1 MKLESKLTEKDS
13 EKISRLLA
21 EVGAAWDATP
31 DGMVAEHATLA
42 SVITELVAQ
51 RDRADERVGEAW
63 DVVPDSERI
72 PGRTLADVMHALIED
87 RDYQAGRALRA
98 KAEAAARVDDR
109 NATAVA
115 TVARREGYAA
125 ALDDI
130 ETAALAIPDPADAE
144 NRMAFLSGWVSGRRA
159 GL

>member
-87 RDYQAGRALRA
+87 RDYQADRALRA
-98 KAEAAARVDDR
+98 KAEAAAQF
-109 NATAVA
+109 
-115 TVARREGYAA
+115 AA
-125 ALDDI
+125 ALDDVDSQ
-130 ETAALAIPDPADAE
+130 LADSVDLPERDRLADLA
-144 NRMAFLSGWVSGRRA
+144 GWIRGRRA